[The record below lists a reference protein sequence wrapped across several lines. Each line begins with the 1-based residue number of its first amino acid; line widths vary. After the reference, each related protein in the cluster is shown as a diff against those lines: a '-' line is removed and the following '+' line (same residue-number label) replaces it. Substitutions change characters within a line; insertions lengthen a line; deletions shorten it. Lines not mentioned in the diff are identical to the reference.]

1 MVNTNIGKGLI
12 FNQGAVAPQI
22 ATTIM
27 KSAKHINPQMSLFD
41 LYEWGRGQSVKGTD
55 VFSAGSGRVRRKWL
69 SGCREERA
77 LTQDLLSEI
86 ADLKNL
92 DSALRKVVG
101 NQGSAGI
108 DGMSVQELKEWFP
121 THYQELQTT
130 LLTGTYLV
138 TAVKEVLRP
147 KPNGGKRKLGIP
159 TVKDRLV
166 QQAISQVLSKR
177 YEPIFSDHSYG
188 FRPKRNAHQALL
200 KAGGHVAEGQNWVV
214 DIDLAKFFDEVNHDR
229 LLWQLSTRI
238 GDKRVLK
245 LIGRFLRAGM
255 LSGGVSNQR
264 IKGTPQGSPLSPLLS
279 NIVLDELDKELERR
293 GHHFVRYADD
303 LIILVGSE
311 LAAERVMKSTTIF
324 IENRMRLK
332 VNVEKSQITRPHQLN
347 FLGHSILSD
356 GNLGLSRKSEQRF
369 KAKLKSLTKRNRGIS
384 FEQLISQ
391 INPVLRGWL
400 NYFINAKMLG
410 RLRTIEGWLRRK
422 LRCYRLK
429 QCKRALGIA
438 RFLYKLGVPWNRSW
452 TTAGSSKG
460 WFRLSITHAC
470 HEGMNLR
477 WFNKMGLYNLTANY
491 G

>member
-1 MVNTNIGKGLI
+1 M
-12 FNQGAVAPQI
+12 
-22 ATTIM
+22 
-27 KSAKHINPQMSLFD
+27 
-41 LYEWGRGQSVKGTD
+41 
-55 VFSAGSGRVRRKWL
+55 
-69 SGCREERA
+69 
-77 LTQDLLSEI
+77 
-86 ADLKNL
+86 
-92 DSALRKVVG
+92 RKVVG
-101 NQGSAGI
+101 NKGSAGI
-108 DGMSVQELKEWFP
+108 DGMRVQELKEWS
-121 THYQELQTT
+121 TTDYRELQIE
-130 LLTGTYLV
+130 LLTGTYRV
-138 TAVKEVLRP
+138 TAVKEVLIP

-177 YEPIFSDHSYG
+177 YDPTFSDHSYG
-188 FRPKRNAHQALL
+188 FRPKRNAHQALT
-200 KAGGHVAEGQNWVV
+200 KAGEYVAEGKDWVV
-214 DIDLAKFFDEVNHDR
+214 DIDLAKFFDEVNQDR

-245 LIGRFLRAGM
+245 LIGRFLGAGM
-255 LSGGVSNQR
+255 LRGGMASQR

-293 GHHFVRYADD
+293 GHRFVRYADD

-311 LAAERVMKSTTIF
+311 LAAERVMQSTTAF

-332 VNVEKSQITRPHQLN
+332 VNTDKSEITRPHQLN
-347 FLGHSILSD
+347 FLGHSIFFD

-384 FEQLISQ
+384 FEQLISE

-400 NYFINAKMLG
+400 NYFRNAKMG
-410 RLRTIEGWLRRK
+410 NRLRKIESWLRRK

-438 RFLYKLGVPWNRSW
+438 RFLHKLGVPWKRSW

-460 WFRLSITHAC
+460 WFRLSVTHAC
-470 HEGMNLR
+470 HEGMNLK
-477 WFNKMGLYNLTANY
+477 WFDKIGLYNLTANY

>member
-1 MVNTNIGKGLI
+1 
-12 FNQGAVAPQI
+12 
-22 ATTIM
+22 
-27 KSAKHINPQMSLFD
+27 MSLSGTE
-41 LYEWGRGQSVKGTD
+41 EWGRGPIVKGTD
-55 VFSAGSGRVRRKWL
+55 VFSAGNGRVRQEWL

-86 ADLKNL
+86 ASLKNL
-92 DSALRKVVG
+92 ESALRRVVS
-101 NQGSAGI
+101 NQGSAGTDGI
-108 DGMSVQELKEWFP
+108 DVQGLKEWFN
-121 THYQELQTT
+121 THYRELQSD
-130 LLTGTYLV
+130 LITGTYRV
-138 TAVKEVLRP
+138 TAVKEVWIP

-188 FRPKRNAHQALL
+188 FRPQRNAHQALL
-200 KAGGHVAEGQNWVV
+200 KAGGYVAQGQDWVV

-245 LIGRFLRAGM
+245 MIGRFLRAGM
-255 LSGGVSNQR
+255 LSGGIASPR

-293 GHHFVRYADD
+293 GHSFVRYADD

-311 LAAERVMKSTTIF
+311 LAAERVMKSTTTF

-332 VNVEKSQITRPHQLN
+332 VNEEKSRITRPDQLN
-347 FLGHSILSD
+347 FLGHSILPE
-356 GNLGLSRKSEQRF
+356 GNLGLSRKSEKRF
-369 KAKLKSLTKRNRGIS
+369 KAKLKCLTRRNRGIS
-384 FEQLISQ
+384 LEQLIRE

-400 NYFINAKMLG
+400 NYFRNAKMHR
-410 RLRTIEGWLRRK
+410 RLRNLEGWLRRR

-429 QCKRALGIA
+429 QCKRAIGIA
-438 RFLYKLGVPWNRSW
+438 RFLHRLGVPWNRCW

-460 WFRLSITHAC
+460 WFRLSATHAC
-470 HEGMNLR
+470 HEGMNLK
-477 WFNKMGLYNLTANY
+477 WFDKMGLYSLTANY